1 MWIHD
6 PDFYLASVNNDVLPS
21 IYLTLEDQSEN
32 PQHVW
37 LYVRAVYHSL
47 LDRPGHR
54 CQQDPLYSFTACIR
68 NSLARR
74 VGCRLPWD
82 PWAVSTLHPACTRV
96 DQVLQYEQLFYKMAE
111 EWEQQVSLHIRLS
124 CLKMNHLHITVHRKP
139 IFSARLVINAHTLS
153 TGGCSRA

>member
-6 PDFYLASVNNDVLPS
+6 PDFYLASVNTDVLPS

-139 IFSARLVINAHTLS
+139 ILSA
-153 TGGCSRA
+153 GM